1 MYVPILQ
8 PPSSSGSVHDS
19 VTDLPKVIVTVA
31 FPGLAGRSKIE
42 KAIYFTNNKS
52 FVENIIPTLQFYQ
65 IEIIYLFRL
74 RRKRL
79 SYLLK

>member
-42 KAIYFTNNKS
+42 KAIYFTLK
-52 FVENIIPTLQFYQ
+52 V
-65 IEIIYLFRL
+65 
-74 RRKRL
+74 
-79 SYLLK
+79 SYKT